1 MERAL
6 PTIKAPARRNESH
19 SWFKHPHQR
28 TSKTETLLLKFH
40 LFKSSSKQ
48 KQKQNQNGL
57 RHSFILQHFRLK
69 DANLLVDSK
78 AEGAEEEVQDRSRVQ
93 VPPLDRAFPL
103 EEVERRQAGGRPRG
117 HPVHPAA

>member
-1 MERAL
+1 MVRAL

-40 LFKSSSKQ
+40 LFKSSS

-117 HPVHPAA
+117 HPVHPAT